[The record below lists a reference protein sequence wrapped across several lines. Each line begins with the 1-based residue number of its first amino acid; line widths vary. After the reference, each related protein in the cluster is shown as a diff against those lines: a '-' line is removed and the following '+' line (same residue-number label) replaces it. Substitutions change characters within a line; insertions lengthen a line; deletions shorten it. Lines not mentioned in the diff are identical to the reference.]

1 MKKIFYKL
9 FVGIGVVLMLFYY
22 TITAALCYPF
32 HSLKYRRSAFFQE
45 TGIPFSAAKDTSDLR
60 FFQIF
65 REAGIPI
72 RYLPPKDLKRSNGW
86 FLLGRTLLLHMFDE
100 LSYSEKLQSWTLFP
114 DDTLSL
120 ADTVANQLQC
130 LREIHPNVEIGNIQ
144 ILLDRI
150 EVDPELLN
158 RAQQD
163 PLFVIYDNME
173 DLPKLLRDH
182 NII

>member
-1 MKKIFYKL
+1 
-9 FVGIGVVLMLFYY
+9 
-22 TITAALCYPF
+22 
-32 HSLKYRRSAFFQE
+32 
-45 TGIPFSAAKDTSDLR
+45 
-60 FFQIF
+60 
-65 REAGIPI
+65 
-72 RYLPPKDLKRSNGW
+72 
-86 FLLGRTLLLHMFDE
+86 MFDE

-120 ADTVANQLQC
+120 ADTVANQLQR
-130 LREIHPNVEIGNIQ
+130 LREIHPNVEIGNVQ